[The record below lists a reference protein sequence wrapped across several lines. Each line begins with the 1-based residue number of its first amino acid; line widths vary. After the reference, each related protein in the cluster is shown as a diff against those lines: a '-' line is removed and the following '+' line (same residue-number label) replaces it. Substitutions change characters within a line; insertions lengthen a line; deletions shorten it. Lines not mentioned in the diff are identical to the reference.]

1 MRPARAQPW
10 AIIEEMLSSQDL
22 DLQFLIAT
30 AREAG
35 AAILEVYGAD
45 FDVELKSDAS
55 PLTEADL
62 RSHRIITGR
71 LAERYPDTPL
81 LSEESGEQASYEV
94 RKGWTSYFLID
105 PLDGTKEFVKRNGQF
120 TVNIA
125 LIEDGR
131 PTAGVVFAPVLDWMY
146 YGSEHGG
153 AFKAEHGG
161 EPVRLRPK
169 APAVP
174 GKISIVGS
182 RSHLSPETEA
192 FVVEQR
198 AFGEVEFIAMGSSLK
213 LCIIAEGKADIY
225 PRFGPTMEW
234 DTAAADAV
242 VRAAG
247 RRVTKHD
254 SDDDLPYNKEN
265 LLNGW
270 FIAR

>member
-1 MRPARAQPW
+1 MISAK
-10 AIIEEMLSSQDL
+10 DL
-22 DLQFLIAT
+22 DLEFLKET

-35 AAILEVYGAD
+35 AAILEVYGTD
-45 FDVELKSDAS
+45 FDVESKSDES

-62 RSHRIITGR
+62 RSHRIIIKR
-71 LAERYPDTPL
+71 LAERYPNTPL
-81 LSEESGEQASYEV
+81 LSEESSEQAAYET
-94 RKGWTSYFLID
+94 RKGWKSYFLID

-131 PTAGVVFAPVLDWMY
+131 PTAGVVYAPVLDWMY
-146 YGSEHGG
+146 SGSEPGG
-153 AFKAEHGG
+153 AFKSENGG
-161 EPVRLRPK
+161 EPRRLQPARP
-169 APAVP
+169 AAP
-174 GKISIVGS
+174 GKLTIVGS
-182 RSHLSPETEA
+182 RSHPTPEMEA
-192 FVVEQR
+192 FVEKQK
-198 AFGEVEFIAMGSSLK
+198 ATHGEEDFIAMGSSLK
-213 LCIIAEGKADIY
+213 LCVVAEGKADIY

-254 SDDDLPYNKEN
+254 SDEDLPYNKEN

-270 FIAR
+270 FLAR

>member
-1 MRPARAQPW
+1 MVSANN
-10 AIIEEMLSSQDL
+10 L
-22 DLQFLIAT
+22 DLHFLMNT

-35 AAILEVYGAD
+35 AAILKVYETDFEVESKD
-45 FDVELKSDAS
+45 DTS
-55 PLTEADL
+55 PLTEADI
-62 RSHRIITGR
+62 RSHRIITAR

-81 LSEESGEQASYEV
+81 LSEESSEQASYDT
-94 RKGWTSYFLID
+94 RRHWKSYFLID

-125 LIEDGR
+125 LVEDGR
-131 PTAGVVFAPVLDWMY
+131 PTAGVVYAPVLDWMY
-146 YGSEHGG
+146 CGSERDG
-153 AFKAEHGG
+153 AFKSEGDG
-161 EPVRLRPK
+161 QLERLRPIG
-169 APAVP
+169 PAAP
-174 GKISIVGS
+174 GKLTIVGS
-182 RSHLSPETEA
+182 RSHPSPEMEV
-192 FVVEQR
+192 FVKEQR
-198 AFGEVEFIAMGSSLK
+198 EAHGDVEFIAMGSSLK
-213 LCIIAEGKADIY
+213 LCIIAEGKADVY

-270 FIAR
+270 FVAR